1 MSHNGYT
8 NKHDVEEFLEPSDE
22 EVLAYSSPSEDDDQD
37 DDQASEDDGDD
48 DDADGD
54 RTKGEDEDDV
64 GGWGSSKKDYY
75 DADVIETEQD
85 ALDEEEEALRI
96 QKKQLQGM
104 TAADYGFDESE
115 WQEGNAEDRD
125 EDAEDDGA
133 VVTEIL
139 PQIEITEKMGT
150 AERLKILKSRYPE
163 FEPLSKELLDLQR
176 SYKELGTTS
185 DPLKLVLA
193 TKQQAAAAYLA
204 SLTMYFA
211 LLTST
216 ADDSQSNGVA
226 FSATALR
233 DHPIMDS
240 LIQCRDL
247 WARVKDLPE
256 DEMVEDIQSE
266 ISEEEVSDIEMA
278 PESAVVAKK
287 SKPTKSRAQRAADAT
302 AREAA
307 VRRAERLRKTEQDLA
322 QLDVLANPEARSKSR
337 KAQSK
342 PDTVMAD
349 GDDSDFGEE
358 TELNAHDLAEKAKR
372 KKSLRF
378 YTSQIAQKANKR
390 GVAGRNAGGDD
401 DIPHRERLR
410 DRQARLNAEAEAKGK
425 KQNGRRDEL
434 GEDSDEEDRRQ
445 ARELRNDV
453 DNDDEYY
460 DMVAA
465 KSSKKKSDKKALADA
480 HKEAA
485 LQGGRV
491 IEKEELG
498 PDGKR
503 AISYTIEKN
512 KGLTPHRK
520 KDVRNP
526 RVKKR
531 KKYDEKKKKLA
542 SMKPVYKGGE
552 GRGGYGGEL
561 TGIKKGL
568 VRSTKL

>member
-1 MSHNGYT
+1 M
-8 NKHDVEEFLEPSDE
+8 
-22 EVLAYSSPSEDDDQD
+22 
-37 DDQASEDDGDD
+37 
-48 DDADGD
+48 
-54 RTKGEDEDDV
+54 
-64 GGWGSSKKDYY
+64 
-75 DADVIETEQD
+75 IETEQD
-85 ALDEEEEALRI
+85 ALDEETEALRI

-115 WQEGNAEDRD
+115 WQDEGAEAKDG
-125 EDAEDDGA
+125 DADNDGA

-139 PQIEITEKMGT
+139 PQLEITEKMGST
-150 AERLKILKSRYPE
+150 ERLKLLKSRYPE
-163 FEPLSKELLDLQR
+163 FEPLSKELLNLQR
-176 SYKELGTTS
+176 TYTELATGSGTS
-185 DPLKLVLA
+185 KAVLV

-226 FSATALR
+226 FSATVLR

-256 DEMVEDIQSE
+256 DDMTENRESEM
-266 ISEEEVSDIEMA
+266 SEEDASDTEIG
-278 PESAVVAKK
+278 PEIAAIAKK
-287 SKPTKSRAQRAADAT
+287 SKPTKSRAQRAADAV

-307 VRRAERLRKTEQDLA
+307 SRRAERVRKTEQDLA
-322 QLDVLANPEARSKSR
+322 QLDDLAKPEARSKSKKMKSR
-337 KAQSK
+337 LE
-342 PDTVMAD
+342 TVTAD
-349 GDDSDFGEE
+349 GEDSDFGEE
-358 TELNAHDLAEKAKR
+358 TELDAHDLAEKAKR

-390 GVAGRNAGGDD
+390 GAAGRNAGGDD

-410 DRQARLNAEAEAKGK
+410 DRQARLNAEAESRGK
-425 KQNGRRDEL
+425 KQNAERDEL
-434 GEDSDEEDRRQ
+434 GGDSDEEDRRQ
-445 ARELRNDV
+445 AKELRGEV

-465 KSSKKKSDKKALADA
+465 KSHKKKSDKKALADA

-491 IEKEELG
+491 IEKEEVG

-503 AISYTIEKN
+503 AISYAIEKN